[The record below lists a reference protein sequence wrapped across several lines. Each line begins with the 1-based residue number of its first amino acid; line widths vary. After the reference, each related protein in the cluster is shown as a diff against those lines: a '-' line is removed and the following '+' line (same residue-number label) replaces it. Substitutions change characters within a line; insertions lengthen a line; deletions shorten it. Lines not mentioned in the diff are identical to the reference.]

1 MSRMDTPI
9 PAAGKGKFLLGV
21 GAQKA
26 GTSWLHQQLQRRRD
40 CNFGFLK
47 EYHIHDALTVPS
59 MAIFKKR
66 KDLLPHL
73 ELGRQRLL
81 ADPQRYYNYFAS
93 LLRRDQ
99 ILLSGDITPSYCS
112 LSSSTLK
119 TIQRAFNDRDIE
131 IRPVFLMRDPVERI
145 LSSMRMNLRMTGM
158 LNAETEISTLKE
170 LVRKR
175 PERISIRSDYVQ
187 TLASL
192 HEAFGLNNCFIG
204 FYETLFREDTY
215 THLCDFLGLNYQE
228 PQWTQKVNQSL
239 STSAIPNE
247 LMREIGSWQASTL
260 EGVQRYLPD
269 AKLSSLWPTAFR
281 CCVNSPISVTPG

>member
-1 MSRMDTPI
+1 MTDLVSTTER
-9 PAAGKGKFLLGV
+9 GGFLLGV

-26 GTSWLHQQLQRRRD
+26 GTSWLHQQLQQRRD

-47 EYHIHDALTVPS
+47 EYHIHDAMTVPNLA
-59 MAIFKKR
+59 MYR
-66 KDLLPHL
+66 KQKGSLLKPRTWR
-73 ELGRQRLL
+73 RQRFF

-119 TIQRAFNDRDIE
+119 TIQREFNKRE
-131 IRPVFLMRDPVERI
+131 IAVRPVFLMRDPVERI
-145 LSSMRMNLRMTGM
+145 LSSMRMKLRKTGM
-158 LNAETEISTLKE
+158 LNPEAEISTLKE
-170 LVRKR
+170 LIRRR
-175 PERISIRSDYVQ
+175 PERISMRSDYVQ

-215 THLCDFLGLNYQE
+215 TQLCDFLGLNYQE

-260 EGVQRYLPD
+260 TGVQRYLPD
-269 AKLSSLWPTAFR
+269 TNLSSLWPTAFR

>member
-1 MSRMDTPI
+1 MDTPI

-73 ELGRQRLL
+73 ELGRQRFL

-93 LLRRDQ
+93 LLRRDHIQ
-99 ILLSGDITPSYCS
+99 LTGDITPSYCS

-260 EGVQRYLPD
+260 AGVQRYLPD
-269 AKLSSLWPTAFR
+269 ANLSSLWPTAFR
-281 CCVNSPISVTPG
+281 CCVNTPRSVTPG